1 MVASLYRGFS
11 SVGVKSVDTRA
22 FNANLVK
29 RDLLNHFE
37 TKLGDRRGRPDFGS
51 IIHDLLFDIMD
62 PRTENLVIADAQR
75 ILSEDPRVEP
85 LEVGVSL
92 DIDRN
97 SITLNISLLLV
108 EFNMVENFRVIFEE
122 RG

>member
-11 SVGVKSVDTRA
+11 SAGVTDIDTRIYDIE
-22 FNANLVK
+22 LVK

-51 IIHDLLFDIMD
+51 IIHDLLFDLSD
-62 PRTENLVIADAQR
+62 SRTEALVIADAQR

-85 LEVGVSL
+85 LEVNVDVDL
-92 DIDRN
+92 DGGR
-97 SITLNISLLLV
+97 ITLNISLLLI
-108 EFNMVENFRVIFEE
+108 EFDMIDNFRVMFEE

>member
-11 SVGVKSVDTRA
+11 SAGVKSVDTRA

-51 IIHDLLFDIMD
+51 IIHDLLFDLSD
-62 PRTENLVIADAQR
+62 VRTENLVIADAQR
-75 ILSEDPRVEP
+75 ILSEDPRVSP
-85 LEVGVSL
+85 LEVSVEV
-92 DIDRN
+92 DIDRGR
-97 SITLNISLLLV
+97 ITLNISLLLI
-108 EFNMVENFRVIFEE
+108 EFDMNVNFIVMFEE
-122 RG
+122 RA